1 MMTPLNKA
9 LALVAS
15 VAGMAATAAAGAGPC
30 RDVAFD
36 GLSYTVCEVSAQADL
51 RLWLTAAD
59 GLPVAT
65 FERLRETLAPGEAI
79 GFAMNAGM
87 YHPDR
92 RPVGLFVQDGVELAR
107 IVTSAG
113 PGNFGMLPN
122 GVFCAGADFAVIES
136 RDFAA
141 RQPTCAL
148 ATQSGPMLVIDG
160 TLHPTFLADSTS
172 RYLRNGVGVSTDG
185 KTAWFAISN
194 QAVTFHEFA
203 RLFRDGLATPD
214 ALFLDGS
221 VSRLMAPGLGRSDA
235 GTPMGPIIGLVLHA
249 D

>member
-1 MMTPLNKA
+1 
-9 LALVAS
+9 
-15 VAGMAATAAAGAGPC
+15 
-30 RDVAFD
+30 
-36 GLSYTVCEVSAQADL
+36 
-51 RLWLTAAD
+51 
-59 GLPVAT
+59 
-65 FERLRETLAPGEAI
+65 
-79 GFAMNAGM
+79 MNAGM

-172 RYLRNGVGVSTDG
+172 RYLRNGVGGFDRRQDRVVRDLEPSRDVSR
-185 KTAWFAISN
+185 IC
-194 QAVTFHEFA
+194 
-203 RLFRDGLATPD
+203 P
-214 ALFLDGS
+214 S
-221 VSRLMAPGLGRSDA
+221 VSGRA
-235 GTPMGPIIGLVLHA
+235 GDTRCAVS
-249 D
+249 